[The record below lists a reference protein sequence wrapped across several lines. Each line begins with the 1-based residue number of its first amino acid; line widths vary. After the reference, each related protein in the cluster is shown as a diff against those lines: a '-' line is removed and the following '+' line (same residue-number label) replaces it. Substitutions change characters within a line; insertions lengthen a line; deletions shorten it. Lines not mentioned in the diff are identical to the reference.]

1 MNSAAY
7 RYGITQPV
15 SVGVGPAPWARA
27 LEWTGRLILRVVA
40 AHTRARKARVT
51 MNELLRLNDRELE
64 DIGLTRGDVDL
75 MDVSVRGGFLQQNGW
90 SRYL

>member
-7 RYGITQPV
+7 RYGIAPPV
-15 SVGVGPAPWARA
+15 PVGRGAAPWARA
-27 LEWTGRLILRVVA
+27 LEWAGHLVLRVVA
-40 AHTRARKARVT
+40 AHTAARKARAT
-51 MNELLRLNDRELE
+51 MNELQRLNGRELE

-75 MDVSVRGGFLQQNGW
+75 MAASVRGGLLQRQDW

>member
-1 MNSAAY
+1 MNSTAY

-15 SVGVGPAPWARA
+15 PVGAGPAPWARA
-27 LEWTGRLILRVVA
+27 LEWAGRLILRAVA
-40 AHTRARKARVT
+40 AHTTARKARAT
-51 MNELLRLNDRELE
+51 LNELQRLNDRELE

-75 MDVSVRGGFLQQNGW
+75 MDIRVRGGFLQQTAW